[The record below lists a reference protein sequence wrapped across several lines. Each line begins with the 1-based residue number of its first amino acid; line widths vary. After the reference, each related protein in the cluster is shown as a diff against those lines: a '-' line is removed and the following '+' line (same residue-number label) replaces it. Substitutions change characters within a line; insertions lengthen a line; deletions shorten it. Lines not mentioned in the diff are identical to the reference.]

1 MFSGDKLNF
10 EYRSRDFNIGRTLL
24 ITAAGVLLYFTNYV
38 AWKIRNIIVYYVQEK
53 VDQNG

>member
-10 EYRSRDFNIGRTLL
+10 EYRSRDFNICRTLL
-24 ITAAGVLLYFTNYV
+24 IIAAGVLLYLNNYV